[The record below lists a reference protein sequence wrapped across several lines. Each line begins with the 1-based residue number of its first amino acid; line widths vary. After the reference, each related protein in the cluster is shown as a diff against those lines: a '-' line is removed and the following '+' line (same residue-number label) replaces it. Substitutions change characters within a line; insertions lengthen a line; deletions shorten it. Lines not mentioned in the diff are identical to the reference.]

1 MQTIEKATAS
11 LTRAG
16 DVFYVSLSRIEPSPF
31 QAREW
36 FDPDKLQELALDI
49 ESTGG
54 VLQPILLR
62 PHPTREGW
70 FQLVAGERRWR
81 ATNLTILDVI
91 RSTVRDID
99 DLEAARIGLSENLQ
113 NESLTD
119 LEEAKGVWK
128 FIAQSDELG
137 EESNKTAIAR
147 KLSKS
152 WTFVDN
158 VYKLLALPEE
168 FLDIARR
175 KRGVKSSLFAIQ
187 EVKEPK
193 RQEKYLAQVKSGSS
207 FREVK
212 KSIEADN
219 SQIAIQ
225 KATTKAPDVQTEA
238 RTKAVA
244 KGQTGSVSRGQQV
257 TGGVSHAEAR
267 EQCTRG
273 FHILSDYIPHLSDAD
288 FEKYVA
294 PFARRIL
301 RGDLARR

>member
-1 MQTIEKATAS
+1 MQNIEKATDNLA
-11 LTRAG
+11 RAG
-16 DVFYVSLSRIEPSPF
+16 DVFYVPLDRIEPSPF

-36 FDPDKLQELALDI
+36 FDPEKLRELANDI
-49 ESTGG
+49 EASHG

-81 ATNLTILDVI
+81 ATGLTILDTI
-91 RSTVRDID
+91 RATVRDID
-99 DLEAARIGLSENLQ
+99 DLEASRLGLSENIQ

-128 FIAQSDELG
+128 FIGQSDELG
-137 EESNKTAIAR
+137 EDSSKTAIAR
-147 KLSKS
+147 KLGKS

-158 VYKLLALPEE
+158 IYKLLDLPDE

-175 KRGVKSSLFAIQ
+175 KRGVKSSLFAIL
-187 EVKEPK
+187 EVKEPE
-193 RQEKYLAQVKSGSS
+193 RQTQYLAQVEGGASV
-207 FREVK
+207 R
-212 KSIEADN
+212 
-219 SQIAIQ
+219 AIQ
-225 KATTKAPDVQTEA
+225 KAIAADDAEIAITKATNKAPDAQTES
-238 RTKAVA
+238 RTRAVA
-244 KGQTGSVSRGQQV
+244 QGKTGSVSRGQQL
-257 TGGVSHAEAR
+257 TGGTSHAEAR

-273 FHILSDYIPHLSDAD
+273 FRILSDYIPHLSDAD